1 MSVKILE
8 NSSFGILRT
17 NPKLTGNVK
26 IVVDSSNNTFIE
38 SISANE
44 ELAKSKYKAVKTSA
58 SSSYQFDLSRVFS
71 NTPSDIFYDV
81 KKPSSDYSVL
91 DIYGAQYDLDYCY
104 GSYSINSKSYA
115 EEFGIFAPI
124 WLEENMPDY
133 FVIFKIEGP
142 VAVNNKNAAT
152 ENQNKSIIENPE
164 NFKNLFLSN
173 AKIIKT

>member
-44 ELAKSKYKAVKTSA
+44 ELAKSKYKAVKTSS
-58 SSSYQFDLSRVFS
+58 SSSYQYDLCRVFN

-81 KKPSSDYSVL
+81 KKQSSDYSVL
-91 DIYGAQYDLDYCY
+91 DNYGAQYDLDYCY
-104 GSYSINSKSYA
+104 GSYSINSKSY
-115 EEFGIFAPI
+115 
-124 WLEENMPDY
+124 N
-133 FVIFKIEGP
+133 
-142 VAVNNKNAAT
+142 
-152 ENQNKSIIENPE
+152 
-164 NFKNLFLSN
+164 
-173 AKIIKT
+173 